1 VRWFAAFT
9 RSARAASPAPPP
21 FSASEERRHAH
32 PHKAPPA
39 LFSRADPQ
47 LFSRADD
54 GAMVF
59 IGDWDA
65 VQALS
70 ENDAEQGGLTAALA
84 GFARK

>member
-1 VRWFAAFT
+1 MA
-9 RSARAASPAPPP
+9 
-21 FSASEERRHAH
+21 
-32 PHKAPPA
+32 
-39 LFSRADPQ
+39 
-47 LFSRADD
+47 
-54 GAMVF
+54 F